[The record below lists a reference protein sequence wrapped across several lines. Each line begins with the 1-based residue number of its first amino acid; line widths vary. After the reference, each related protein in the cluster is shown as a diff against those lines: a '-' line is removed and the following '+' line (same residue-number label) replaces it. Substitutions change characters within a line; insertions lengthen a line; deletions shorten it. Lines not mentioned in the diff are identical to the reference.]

1 MNDSNI
7 PHCKYVFVL
16 KLMLIMNWQKKRGLQ
31 SVIQRGVQKIV
42 NWRQLK
48 AFKGEIEQ
56 NCRKIDLSKPFTG
69 ILKAMVDSSWMEF
82 RGFYY
87 SRIHTIC
94 VFKFKVN
101 ESKGAAAFGSL
112 IANAKCYTGYF

>member
-1 MNDSNI
+1 MIHLFHTAN
-7 PHCKYVFVL
+7 L
-16 KLMLIMNWQKKRGLQ
+16 KLMPIMNWQKKRGLQ

-69 ILKAMVDSSWMEF
+69 I
-82 RGFYY
+82 
-87 SRIHTIC
+87 
-94 VFKFKVN
+94 
-101 ESKGAAAFGSL
+101 
-112 IANAKCYTGYF
+112 

>member
-1 MNDSNI
+1 
-7 PHCKYVFVL
+7 
-16 KLMLIMNWQKKRGLQ
+16 MNWQKKRGLQ

-42 NWRQLK
+42 HWRQLK

-56 NCRKIDLSKPFTG
+56 NCRKIDLRGAFKGSLSQESKIWLIPVGWF
-69 ILKAMVDSSWMEF
+69 K
-82 RGFYY
+82 GFYY

-94 VFKFKVN
+94 VFKFEVN

-112 IANAKCYTGYF
+112 IVIANAKCYTGYFLKAPAV